1 MLGDDDVDATMNT
14 GRKQTALDTTAMP
27 LLLSASGVAKLL
39 GVSVRTIWNMHQD
52 GQLGPLPVRLRGA
65 TRWKSAEIESWVSAD
80 CPNRERWLAV
90 RKGR

>member
-1 MLGDDDVDATMNT
+1 MKSTNNSQDSLG
-14 GRKQTALDTTAMP
+14 TTTMP
-27 LLLSASGVAKLL
+27 LLLSASGVGKLL
-39 GVSVRTIWNMHQD
+39 GVSVRTVWNLHQD